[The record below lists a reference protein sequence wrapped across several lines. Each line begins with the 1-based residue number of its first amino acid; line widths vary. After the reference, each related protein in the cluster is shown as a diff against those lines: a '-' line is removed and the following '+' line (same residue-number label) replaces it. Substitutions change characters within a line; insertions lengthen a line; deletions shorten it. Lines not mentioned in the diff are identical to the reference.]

1 MLLLK
6 NMWEM
11 SAIDRSIGEWAEV
24 EFEALRKYSAW
35 IITRYD
41 REKFVNVFSNVRKPC
56 ILLSKAYLCKKLK
69 KISCMSNEKYP
80 KQKNQVEIE
89 QEILAFWEANAIFK
103 KSITERK
110 GAKSFVF
117 YEGPPSANGMPGI
130 HHVMARTI
138 KDIFCRYK
146 TQEGHQVLRKAG
158 WDTHG
163 LPIELQVEKELSKEL
178 GKPFSKDDI
187 GKEISVQAYNQKCR
201 DTVMKY
207 TSEWEAMTKAMGYW
221 VDMQNP
227 YITYKNEYI
236 ESVWHLLKKLYDKK
250 VTITNA
256 EGKEEEVRTLYKGY
270 TIQPYSPKAG
280 TGLSSHELNQP
291 GCYKEVTDTTITA
304 QFKVK
309 YDEKSTF
316 LFSSEGGAGK
326 EDVRILAWTT
336 TPWTLPANCALAVG
350 EKITYLKVKTFNPY
364 TGEPVSVILAKDRLE
379 AYFSPKNEVTDDS
392 LSGLEAFQKGDKKIP
407 YRIAGAYAGKDLLEV
422 RYEQLMPYVT
432 NEGLKKNAFRVI
444 AGDFVTTEDGTGVVH
459 TASVFGADDF
469 RVANQ
474 NGVPPV
480 LVLDEE
486 GNQTPLVT
494 KQGKFVPQ
502 LRDGLNKDLKE
513 VAKGLGKSAS
523 EYTLPAY
530 MKQEYEETKLR
541 EGYLPSDVL
550 ISILLKEQN
559 KAFKVEKY
567 VHNYPHCWR
576 TDKPILY
583 YPLDSWFVRTT
594 AMKDK
599 MVELNKTINWKP
611 ESTGTGRFGN
621 WLENLVDWNLSRQRY
636 WGIPLPIWR
645 TEDGKEEF
653 CAGSIEE
660 IVAKI
665 EEALE
670 NKKALTKKQV
680 DKNIIFVK
688 HFKNRKKEPEKFD
701 IHRPYIDQVT
711 LISPTG
717 KQMLREKDLIDV
729 WFDSGAMP
737 YAQQHYPFA
746 GELSNFPAD
755 FISEGVDQTR
765 GWFFTLHAIG
775 AMLFDS
781 VAFKNVVSTGLVLDK
796 NGEKMSKRKGNVVE
810 PLTVTKKAVILLG
823 KNEKG
828 EAITEET
835 PTEYEVEGA
844 LSKYGA
850 DATRWYM
857 ISNSNPWDNLKF
869 SWESKVDHAQ
879 KKISAQSDG
888 IEEVQRRFFGTLRN
902 TYSFYALYANLDKF
916 TYSEPEIA
924 LSERTESDRWILSRL
939 NSLVKDVRTA
949 LDDYEPTK
957 AARAIQEFTNDDLSN
972 WYVRLNRKRFWKSE
986 IQADKI
992 SAYQTL
998 YACLETIAKLMAPIA
1013 PFYAER
1019 LFSDLNGVTKRDKNI
1034 SVHLTAFP
1042 AVQPNAI
1049 DQDLEEK
1056 MHLAQTI
1063 SSLTHSIR
1071 KKLNIR
1077 VRQPLSKIILPI
1089 SDKKTM
1095 EQVSHVADIIKDE
1108 VNVKAIEFLSDDS
1121 GIVVKSVKPNFKTL
1135 GAKYKQQ
1142 MKEVQN
1148 AVLLLNRE
1156 EIAVI
1161 ERGGSVGKGGFE
1173 LVLEDVLVASE
1184 EVEGLSV
1191 ASQDTITVALD
1202 VTITPALRKEG
1213 IARDFVNRIQN
1224 YRKDSNFEVQDKIK
1238 IVASNQFAEIV
1249 EALTAFSAY
1258 ICTET
1263 QALDLAYATTVEG
1276 QVFEIEEFAFE
1287 VKIEKV

>member
-1 MLLLK
+1 
-6 NMWEM
+6 M
-11 SAIDRSIGEWAEV
+11 SKEQ
-24 EFEALRKYSAW
+24 
-35 IITRYD
+35 
-41 REKFVNVFSNVRKPC
+41 
-56 ILLSKAYLCKKLK
+56 
-69 KISCMSNEKYP
+69 YP
-80 KQKNQVEIE
+80 KQKSQVEIE
-89 QEILAFWEANAIFK
+89 QEILAFWEKNNVFEQ
-103 KSITERK
+103 SISEKRAEK
-110 GAKSFVF
+110 GSFVF

-146 TQEGHQVLRKAG
+146 TQEGYQVLRKAG

-187 GKEISVQAYNQKCR
+187 GIDISVADYNKKCR
-201 DTVMKY
+201 ETVMKY
-207 TSEWEAMTKAMGYW
+207 TAEWETVTKAMGYW

-236 ESVWHLLKKLYDKK
+236 ESVWNLLKKLYEKDL
-250 VTITNA
+250 
-256 EGKEEEVRTLYKGY
+256 LYKGY

-291 GCYKEVTDTTITA
+291 GCYREVTDTTITA

-309 YDEKSTF
+309 YSEKSKF
-316 LFSSEGGAGK
+316 LFDLPPSPSILEGVNSPLKNGGGK
-326 EDVRILAWTT
+326 GEVSEDVRILAWTT

-350 EKITYLKVKTFNPY
+350 EKITYLKVQTFNAY
-364 TGEPVSVILAKDRLE
+364 TGEPVSVILAKDRLS
-379 AYFSPKNEVTDDS
+379 AYFNPKDEVTTDADS
-392 LSGLEAFQKGDKKIP
+392 PLGQGAFETFKKGDKKIP
-407 YRIAGAYAGKDLLEV
+407 YRIAGEYAGKDLLEV
-422 RYEQLMPYVT
+422 RYEQLMPYIT
-432 NEGLKKNAFRVI
+432 NKDLEKNAFRVI
-444 AGDFVTTEDGTGVVH
+444 AGDFVTTADGTGVVH

-480 LVLDEE
+480 LVKDAD
-486 GNQTPLVT
+486 GNQVPLVT
-494 KQGKFVPQ
+494 KQGKFVPE
-502 LRDGLNKDLKE
+502 LRNGLNKDLRE
-513 VAKGLGKSAS
+513 IAKSLGKTEK
-523 EYTLPAY
+523 EYALPEY
-530 MKQEYEETKLR
+530 MKAEYEETRLR

-567 VHNYPHCWR
+567 AHNYPHCWR

-583 YPLDSWFVRTT
+583 YPLDSWFIKTT

-645 TEDGKEEF
+645 TEDGKEAF

-660 IVAKI
+660 VVQKI
-665 EEALE
+665 AHALE
-670 NKKALTKKQV
+670 NKNALTKKQV
-680 DKNIIFVK
+680 DKNLTFQK
-688 HFKNRKKEPEKFD
+688 HYNKRKTEPEKFD

-717 KQMLREKDLIDV
+717 KPMLREKDLIDV

-737 YAQQHYPFA
+737 YAQQHFPFEA
-746 GELSNFPAD
+746 PSPEGEQNGIPPSGVRGLGNFPAD

-765 GWFFTLHAIG
+765 GWFFTLHAI
-775 AMLFDS
+775 ASMLFDS
-781 VAFKNVVSTGLVLDK
+781 VAFKNVISTGLVLDK
-796 NGEKMSKRKGNVVE
+796 NGEKMAKRKGNVVE
-810 PLTVTKKAVILLG
+810 PLTITKQAIVVLG

-828 EAITEET
+828 EPITEET
-835 PTEYEVEGA
+835 PEPYEVEGA

-869 SWESKVDHAQ
+869 SWEPKVDHAE
-879 KKISAQSDG
+879 KKIFAQSDG

-902 TYSFYALYANLDKF
+902 TYSFFAMYANLDNF
-916 TYSEPEIA
+916 TYSEPEVA
-924 LSERTESDRWILSRL
+924 LAERTESDRWILSRL
-939 NSLVKDVRTA
+939 NSLVKTVRTA
-949 LDDYEPTK
+949 LDDYEPTR
-957 AARAIQEFTNDDLSN
+957 ATRAIQDFTNDDLSN
-972 WYVRLNRKRFWKSE
+972 WYVRLNRKRFWKQSPLTPEGGKTPSLSE
-986 IQADKI
+986 GGQLPPLQNGEGAGGEVSKLA
-992 SAYQTL
+992 AYQTL
-998 YACLETIAKLMAPIA
+998 YTCLETIAKLMAPVA
-1013 PFYAER
+1013 PFYAEK
-1019 LFSDLNGVTKRDKNI
+1019 LFSDLNNVTKRDKNI

-1042 AVQPNAI
+1042 AVQENAI

-1077 VRQPLSKIILPI
+1077 VRQPLSKILLPI
-1089 SDKKTM
+1089 SDKKTI

-1108 VNVKAIEFLSDDS
+1108 VNVKMIDFLSDDS

-1142 MKEVQN
+1142 MKDVQN
-1148 AVLLLNRE
+1148 AVQLLNRD
-1156 EIAVI
+1156 EIAVL
-1161 ERGGSVGKGGFE
+1161 ERGGSVGKAGFE

-1191 ASQDTITVALD
+1191 ASEDTITVALD
-1202 VTITPALRKEG
+1202 VTITPELRQEG

-1238 IVASNQFAEIV
+1238 IVASNQYAEV
-1249 EALTAFSAY
+1249 QTALTAFSTY

-1263 QALDLAYATTVEG
+1263 QALDLAFDAKVEG

>member
-1 MLLLK
+1 MQ
-6 NMWEM
+6 
-11 SAIDRSIGEWAEV
+11 
-24 EFEALRKYSAW
+24 EFEILLIEKEARRQPPTTSLSHYLTSFMKYSE
-35 IITRYD
+35 Y
-41 REKFVNVFSNVRKPC
+41 
-56 ILLSKAYLCKKLK
+56 
-69 KISCMSNEKYP
+69 
-80 KQKNQVEIE
+80 KQFHQPTIE
-89 QEILAFWEANAIFK
+89 QEILAFWEENNIFE
-103 KSITERK
+103 KSIQEREN
-110 GAKSFVF
+110 GKSFVF

-146 TQEGHQVLRKAG
+146 TQEGYQVLRKAG

-163 LPIELQVEKELSKEL
+163 LPIELQVEKQL
-178 GKPFSKDDI
+178 GITKDDI
-187 GKEISVQAYNQKCR
+187 GVKITIAEYNQKCR
-201 DTVMKY
+201 ETVMKY
-207 TSEWEAMTKAMGYW
+207 TAEWETVTKAMGYW

-236 ESVWHLLKKLYDKK
+236 ESVWNLLKKLHDK
-250 VTITNA
+250 NL
-256 EGKEEEVRTLYKGY
+256 LYKGY

-309 YDEKSTF
+309 HSEKSAF
-316 LFSSEGGAGK
+316 LFDNEG

-350 EKITYLKVKTFNPY
+350 EKITYLKVKTFNQY
-364 TGEPVSVILAKDRLE
+364 TGKAISVILAKDRLT
-379 AYFSPKNEVTDDS
+379 AYFNPKDEVAEDS
-392 LSGLEAFQKGDKKIP
+392 ALDFKKGDKKVP
-407 YRIAGAYAGKDLLEV
+407 YRIAGEYVGKQLLEV
-422 RYEQLMPYVT
+422 RYEQLMPYIT
-432 NEGLKKNAFRVI
+432 NKDLEQNAFRVI
-444 AGDFVTTEDGTGVVH
+444 AGDFVTTADGTGVVH

-480 LVLDEE
+480 LVKDAE

-494 KQGKFVPQ
+494 KQGKFVAI
-502 LRDGLNKDLKE
+502 LRNGLNRDLRE
-513 VAKGLGKSAS
+513 IAKSLGKAEK
-523 EYTLPAY
+523 EYALPEY
-530 MKQEYEETKLR
+530 MKPEYEETPLR

-567 VHNYPHCWR
+567 AHNYPHCWR

-583 YPLDSWFVRTT
+583 YPLDSWFIRTT

-636 WGIPLPIWR
+636 WGIPLPVWR

-660 IVAKI
+660 IVQKI
-665 EEALE
+665 EQALE
-670 NKKALTKKQV
+670 KKEALTKKQV
-680 DKNIIFVK
+680 DKNLTFLK
-688 HFKNRKKEPEKFD
+688 HYKKRKTEPEKFD
-701 IHRPYIDQVT
+701 IHRPYIDQIT

-717 KQMLREKDLIDV
+717 KPMLREKDLIDV

-737 YAQQHYPFA
+737 YAQQHFPFA
-746 GELSNFPAD
+746 GELGNFPAD

-765 GWFFTLHAIG
+765 GWFFTLHAI
-775 AMLFDS
+775 ASMLFES
-781 VAFKNVVSTGLVLDK
+781 VAFKNVISTGLVLDK

-810 PLTVTKKAVILLG
+810 PLTVTKQAVILLG

-828 EAITEET
+828 EAIIEET
-835 PTEYEVEGA
+835 PVPYEVEGA

-879 KKISAQSDG
+879 KKIFAQSEG

-902 TYSFYALYANLDKF
+902 TYSFFALYANLDNF
-916 TYSEPEIA
+916 TYSEPEVA
-924 LSERTESDRWILSRL
+924 LAERTESDRWILSRL
-939 NSLVKDVRTA
+939 NSLVQTVRTA

-957 AARAIQEFTNDDLSN
+957 ATRAIQDFTNDDLSN

-986 IQADKI
+986 TQIDKI

-998 YACLETIAKLMAPIA
+998 YTCLETIAKLMAPVA
-1013 PFYAER
+1013 PFYAEK
-1019 LFSDLNGVTKRDKNI
+1019 LFLDLNNVTKRDKNI

-1042 AVQPNAI
+1042 AVQHNAI

-1077 VRQPLSKIILPI
+1077 VRQPLSKILLPI
-1089 SDKKTM
+1089 SDKKTI

-1108 VNVKAIEFLSDDS
+1108 VNVKTIDFLSDDS

-1142 MKEVQN
+1142 MKDVQN
-1148 AVLLLNRE
+1148 AVQLLNRE
-1156 EIAVI
+1156 EIAVL
-1161 ERGGSVGKGGFE
+1161 ERGGSVGKAGFE

-1191 ASQDTITVALD
+1191 ASEDTITVALD
-1202 VTITPALRKEG
+1202 VTITPELRKEG

-1238 IVASNQFAEIV
+1238 IVASNQFAEVV
-1249 EALTAFSAY
+1249 EALTAFASY

-1263 QALDLAYATTVEG
+1263 QALDLAYATAVEG